1 MATAR
6 YLTAP
11 VNSTKM
17 PTGIPFIIGN
27 EAAERFSFY
36 GMKTI
41 LAVFMTQYLMSSSGT
56 PAFLNESDARENV
69 AWFVASAYFFP
80 IIGALIADA
89 LLGKYLTIILLS
101 IVYCLGH
108 AALACIDLPPAML
121 QASQRICSRATSAPL
136 AKQCLGH

>member
-41 LAVFMTQYLMSSSGT
+41 LAVFMTQ
-56 PAFLNESDARENV
+56 
-69 AWFVASAYFFP
+69 
-80 IIGALIADA
+80 
-89 LLGKYLTIILLS
+89 
-101 IVYCLGH
+101 
-108 AALACIDLPPAML
+108 
-121 QASQRICSRATSAPL
+121 
-136 AKQCLGH
+136 

>member
-1 MATAR
+1 MANAR

-69 AWFVASAYFFP
+69 AWFVARRDGRFP
-80 IIGALIADA
+80 NPDDGRDA
-89 LLGKYLTIILLS
+89 T
-101 IVYCLGH
+101 
-108 AALACIDLPPAML
+108 
-121 QASQRICSRATSAPL
+121 
-136 AKQCLGH
+136 